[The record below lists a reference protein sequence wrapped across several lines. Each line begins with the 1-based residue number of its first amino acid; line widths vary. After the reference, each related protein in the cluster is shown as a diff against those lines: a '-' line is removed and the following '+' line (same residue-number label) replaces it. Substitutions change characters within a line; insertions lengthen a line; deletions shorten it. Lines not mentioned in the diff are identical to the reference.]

1 MMRTMALALVAAG
14 FGLTAAAQESAP
26 PPPPPQAA
34 SNEAPSLVTG
44 VCVQCHGAT
53 GASADPALYPHL
65 SGQVS
70 DYIVKQLR
78 DFKAG
83 VRNDP
88 VMTSMAYTVATDEDA
103 RAVANWYAGQTVTP
117 SAATQ
122 PDLIERGKK
131 LWRAGDAAKGIP
143 ACSGCHGASGQG
155 LPAQYPRLS
164 GQLPSY
170 LAQQLQRFRNGER
183 ANDPEGMMRAIA
195 ERLTDND
202 VKSVSEYASG
212 LR

>member
-14 FGLTAAAQESAP
+14 FGLNVAAQETATP
-26 PPPPPQAA
+26 ADPNAVPM
-34 SNEAPSLVTG
+34 LVG
-44 VCVQCHGAT
+44 AVCTQCHGET
-53 GASADPALYPHL
+53 GISADPAKYPHL
-65 SGQVS
+65 SGQVP
-70 DYIVKQLR
+70 DYIIKQLR
-78 DFKAG
+78 DFKGGA
-83 VRNDP
+83 RNDP
-88 VMTSMAYTVATDEDA
+88 EMTGMAYTVSTDEDA
-103 RAVANWYAGQTVTP
+103 RAIANWYAKQSVTP

-131 LWRAGDAAKGIP
+131 LWRAGDAAKAIP

-170 LAQQLQRFRNGER
+170 LALQLQRFRNGER

-202 VKSVSEYASG
+202 IKSVSEYASG

>member
-14 FGLTAAAQESAP
+14 FGLNVAAQEAAP
-26 PPPPPQAA
+26 PPADPNAA
-34 SNEAPSLVTG
+34 PILVG
-44 VCVQCHGAT
+44 AVCVTCHGET
-53 GASADPALYPHL
+53 GISADPAKYPHL
-65 SGQVS
+65 SGQVP
-70 DYIVKQLR
+70 DYFIKQLR

-83 VRNDP
+83 GRSDP
-88 VMTSMAYTVATDEDA
+88 EMTGMAYTVATDEDA
-103 RAVANWYAGQTVTP
+103 RAIANWYAKQSVVTP

-122 PDLIERGKK
+122 PELLARGQK
-131 LWRAGDAAKGIP
+131 LWRAGDAAKAIP

-164 GQLPSY
+164 GQLSTY
-170 LAQQLQRFRNGER
+170 LALQLQRFRTGER
-183 ANDPEGMMRAIA
+183 ANDPEGMMRTIA

-202 VKSVSEYASG
+202 IKSVSEYASG

>member
-14 FGLTAAAQESAP
+14 FGLNVAAQETAP
-26 PPPPPQAA
+26 APADPNAA
-34 SNEAPSLVTG
+34 PMLVEA
-44 VCVQCHGAT
+44 VCTQCHGET
-53 GASADPALYPHL
+53 GVSADPAKYPHL
-65 SGQVS
+65 SGQVP
-70 DYIVKQLR
+70 DYLIKQLR

-83 VRNDP
+83 GRNDP
-88 VMTSMAYTVATDEDA
+88 EMTGMAYTVATDEDA
-103 RAVANWYAGQTVTP
+103 RAIANWYARQIVTP

-131 LWRAGDAAKGIP
+131 LWRAGDAAKAIP

-155 LPAQYPRLS
+155 LPVQYPRLS

-170 LAQQLQRFRNGER
+170 LALQLQRFRNGER

-202 VKSVSEYASG
+202 IKSVSEYASG